1 MKRRYFWKLFG
12 GNAILLGLVLGVSL
26 FLILKEF
33 DAFHRRELTTHL
45 KTLAASL
52 EPTVTRKLDGNHANE
67 IQQLVSEIG
76 TTESQGIRIT
86 VINST
91 GVVLADSETDPATME
106 SHANRPEVL
115 QASREDFGTSI
126 RWSSTISKEMLY
138 VAIPVR
144 SAGHLE
150 GYIRFSM
157 ALQTMGARTQSA
169 RQLMWTVA
177 IVTLLAAA
185 FLALGLARIWSGR
198 ISRITKAAQS
208 LSQGD
213 LSARVDVTGTDEV
226 AGLALSLN
234 QMRDNLANQ
243 LATIEKQHRTL
254 LSLIGQLHEGIVVAD
269 SKGRIV
275 LINPAALAMLH
286 LQPDPKLIEKTP
298 VEQCIVNHDLQRLLY
313 LSKKTLEET
322 SPFESTPTEEIQLEL
337 DSQNGLITVLAR
349 SSNVALPATQ
359 SGTGLST
366 STGRLLVMTDITELA
381 RTIQMKTNFVA
392 NASHQLRTPLSVI
405 RSSIETLLNM
415 DLASNKDAS
424 EKFLKVLDR
433 HSSRLESMVED
444 LLDLSRIES
453 PSKRFTPQSLD
464 LKDVFAELKHRWD
477 DVARNKGVRWRCDFH
492 EPQPVVANPDLLTL
506 VLDNLVDN
514 AIKFTELGG
523 SVTASYKPVADG
535 IELVV
540 QDTGVGIPPEDHER
554 IFERFYQAKL
564 PSSNFEA
571 RGTGLGLSIVKHA
584 VSAIKGSINLVS
596 SHGKGTTITITLSA
610 KPRSV
615 E

>member
-26 FLILKEF
+26 VLILKGF

-52 EPTVTRKLDGNHANE
+52 EPTITRKLDGNHTDE

-86 VINST
+86 IINST
-91 GVVLADSETDPATME
+91 GIVLADSETDPTAME

-115 QASREDFGTSI
+115 QAQREQFGTSM

-144 SAGHLE
+144 SAGQLE
-150 GYIRFSM
+150 GYIRVSM

-177 IVTLLAAA
+177 VITLLAAA

-198 ISRITKAAQS
+198 ISRITKAAQN

-226 AGLALSLN
+226 AVLASSLN

-275 LINPAALAMLH
+275 LINPAALVMLH
-286 LQPDPKLIEKTP
+286 LQPDPKLIENTP
-298 VEQCIVNHDLQRLLY
+298 VEQCIVNHELQHLLY

-322 SPFESTPTEEIQLEL
+322 TPFESTPTEEIQLEL
-337 DSQNGLITVLAR
+337 DSQNGFITVLAR
-349 SSNVALPATQ
+349 SSNVALPDTQ
-359 SGTGLST
+359 AGTGLKT

-424 EKFLKVLDR
+424 GKFLKVLDR
-433 HSSRLESMVED
+433 HSTRLESMVED

-464 LKDVFAELKHRWD
+464 LKDVFSELKHRWD
-477 DVARNKGVRWRCDFH
+477 DVARNKGVRWRCDYH
-492 EPQPVVANPDLLTL
+492 ESQPVVANPDLLTL

-514 AIKFTELGG
+514 AIKFTQAGG
-523 SVTASYKPVADG
+523 NVSASYKPVADG

-554 IFERFYQAKL
+554 
-564 PSSNFEA
+564 
-571 RGTGLGLSIVKHA
+571 GL
-584 VSAIKGSINLVS
+584 
-596 SHGKGTTITITLSA
+596 
-610 KPRSV
+610 
-615 E
+615 